1 MRNQAIKSIVTDE
14 NDNSVKTKI
23 KLCIK
28 ILIQTI
34 NLIYSCFISNYNMY
48 NVFYSYYH
56 FKYIYIYYIKLNID

>member
-1 MRNQAIKSIVTDE
+1 MDKLISMRNQAIKSIVTDE

-34 NLIYSCFISNYNMY
+34 NLIYSCFISNYNIY
-48 NVFYSYYH
+48 NVFYSYYY
-56 FKYIYIYYIKLNID
+56 FRYIYN